1 MNNFYDSNG
10 YFMVFSMMLAG
21 FMLML
26 NKNLNLDLVIK
37 DRFYFIFSI
46 ESLFRENCFFFFWD
60 FENGRK
66 SIVFSVIRIFKFI

>member
-46 ESLFRENCFFFFWD
+46 ESLFRENCFFFFGISKM
-60 FENGRK
+60 EEK
-66 SIVFSVIRIFKFI
+66 VLYLVL